1 MSAGTEM
8 ELWLQRCEEKVRAAK
23 RTARGS
29 TRAETALGQNT
40 LRMSHRCGA
49 PWGLGLPLRVQ
60 SFWDAFPSFSPGSLS
75 FSPRR
80 SRNRNHQGC
89 MHFPRP
95 TVNRCKENSKIV
107 VYLAQRSCV
116 VLKDFSCICLSL
128 HGELYLVLK
137 NAIFLCLSPR

>member
-1 MSAGTEM
+1 
-8 ELWLQRCEEKVRAAK
+8 
-23 RTARGS
+23 
-29 TRAETALGQNT
+29 
-40 LRMSHRCGA
+40 
-49 PWGLGLPLRVQ
+49 
-60 SFWDAFPSFSPGSLS
+60 
-75 FSPRR
+75 
-80 SRNRNHQGC
+80 